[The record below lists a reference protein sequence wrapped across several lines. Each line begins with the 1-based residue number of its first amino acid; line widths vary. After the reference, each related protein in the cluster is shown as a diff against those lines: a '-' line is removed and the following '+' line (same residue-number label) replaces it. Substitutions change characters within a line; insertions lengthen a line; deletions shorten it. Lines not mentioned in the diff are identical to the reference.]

1 MKKIKININRAPV
14 SKEEI
19 DTKRNFENILT
30 KVMAYSKPFYQ
41 TKIFLNSI
49 FIMLFITVVVYTV
62 VKLEKK
68 VEETKAHENDGYAQ
82 ISTVKEV
89 GSIDSLKTQEFVV
102 QIDRDTT
109 LQTAEGAVIRI
120 AAGSLV
126 SPNKNVVLLVK
137 EAYTMEDMIR
147 AGLTTKSGKDLLSS
161 GGMFYIR
168 AKDSANVKIS
178 KPLSISV
185 PTEEVNADMK
195 LFKGQTTPL
204 GKLDWQDPVPLKTDT
219 AKVVSAGEQL
229 FIENCKSCHTL
240 GKESVGPDLA
250 YIGKRRDFN
259 WLSLYIK
266 NNAVMRARACAG
278 EYIEYIGDSSAV
290 KIASTQKTDR
300 DYAASPKDESFV
312 DYSNDEY
319 AVCLFNAYN
328 KAVMTS
334 FATFSNKDIKEL
346 CDYINDESKR
356 LNLPYPKDELYINF
370 QKCKTYKKL
379 MSKLY
384 AQKSTLKNKRKDSD
398 TINNSAFIKQV
409 NRSMQVL
416 QMPTNAAVMSTEERK
431 SLISAAYQKSEYY
444 QVEINTFGWYN
455 IDMLTKNVPG
465 LVPSNLI
472 VNVSDS
478 FVNTFQIYFVLPD
491 MKVHAYGGLLKDKKD
506 VYGFY
511 EDNGNIKLPQ
521 GKTAHVYLVGE
532 KNGQLLYAAATFVT
546 DTLNKLSLI
555 PVVISKETF
564 NVKIKDLLQT
574 EGLSVKAKDS
584 KNAATIRKIDSDLN
598 ALDEKI
604 KEAEKAKPQECDC
617 DCQTDEASKIVVDS
631 VTLDEGEESGSIG
644 GVGEEVRRF
653 DFDQ

>member
-41 TKIFLNSI
+41 TKLFLNSI

-68 VEETKAHENDGYAQ
+68 VKENKAHENDGYAQ
-82 ISTVKEV
+82 IATVKEV
-89 GSIDSLKTQEFVV
+89 GSIDSLQTQEFVV

-109 LQTAEGAVIRI
+109 LQTAEGAVIKI

-126 SPNKNVVLLVK
+126 SLNKNVVLLVK

-161 GGMFYIR
+161 GGMFYIQ
-168 AKDSANVKIS
+168 AKDSAHVKIA
-178 KPLSISV
+178 KPLSIAV
-185 PTEEVNADMK
+185 PTDEVNADMK
-195 LFKGQTTPL
+195 LFTGQTTPL
-204 GKLDWQDPVPLKTDT
+204 GKIDWQDPVALKSETE
-219 AKVVSAGEQL
+219 KIVSKGEQL
-229 FIENCKSCHTL
+229 FMENCKSCHVL

-250 YIGKRRDFN
+250 YIGKRRDFHWIN
-259 WLSLYIK
+259 RYIK
-266 NNAVMRARACAG
+266 NNAVMRARACGG
-278 EYIEYIGDSSAV
+278 EYIEYIGDSSEV

-300 DYAASPKDESFV
+300 DFAAAPKDESLV

-346 CDYINDESKR
+346 CDYFNDESKR

-384 AQKSTLKNKRKDSD
+384 AQKSTLKNKRTNINK
-398 TINNSAFIKQV
+398 INNEPFVSEV
-409 NRSMQVL
+409 NRSLQIL
-416 QMPTNAAVMSTEERK
+416 QMPTNATVMSTEQRK

-465 LVPSNLI
+465 LVASNLI

-491 MKVHAYGGLLKDKKD
+491 MKIHAHGGLLKGKKD
-506 VYGFY
+506 AYGFY

-546 DTLNKLSLI
+546 DTLNKLSLF

-564 NVKIKDLLQT
+564 NLKIKELLKT
-574 EGLSVKAKDS
+574 EGVTVKAADS
-584 KNAATIRKIDSDLN
+584 KNANTLRKVDSDLN

-604 KEAEKAKPQECDC
+604 KEVEKSKPKDCDC
-617 DCQTDEASKIVVDS
+617 GCQTDEASSIVEDS
-631 VTLDEGEESGSIG
+631 VPVVEE
-644 GVGEEVRRF
+644 
-653 DFDQ
+653 